1 MTTQTWAW
9 RAAAVA
15 VLALA
20 LLALIATMLL
30 GDGGFSIEA
39 GRKWPR

>member
-30 GDGGFSIEA
+30 GDGSVSIEA
-39 GRKWPR
+39 GSKWP